1 MLDELMALRISHSY
15 VQTVANM
22 IRDKSSEALA
32 HFGINPN
39 TELRN
44 IAAEFGISLGSV
56 YKTS

>member
-1 MLDELMALRISHSY
+1 MALMISHRY

-22 IRDKSSEALA
+22 ICDKAPETEDLV

-44 IAAEFGISLGSV
+44 IAAESGICLDSV
-56 YKTS
+56 YKTA